1 MLTTDLVHDLDVPH
15 TQAQFTQML
24 PEIQSRASLTFRHL
38 DPDAKEEAVAETV
51 AMCWKNHLQ
60 CSLRGKAVG
69 ASSLAHY
76 AMLGVKSGRSLNGQN
91 SRDVLAPR
99 TQILGRV
106 AVESLDAVP
115 TDAADDGWWDRSDT
129 LEDRRTLEQPFERV
143 RIKHDYGAFLSQPY
157 VTDQEQRVFELLA
170 EGWRTGEMAQ
180 ELNVSAPRVCQI
192 KDAIGRKLSMFM
204 GSA

>member
-1 MLTTDLVHDLDVPH
+1 MLTTDLDLP
-15 TQAQFTQML
+15 QAQSQFTRML

-38 DPDAKEEAVAETV
+38 DPEAKEEAVAETV

-91 SRDVLAPR
+91 STDVLAPR

-106 AVESLDAVP
+106 AVESLDH
-115 TDAADDGWWDRSDT
+115 TTQDGWWDRSDT
-129 LEDRRTLEQPFERV
+129 LEDRRTLERPFERV
-143 RIKHDYGAFLSQPY
+143 RIKHDYGAFLAAPH

-170 EGWRTGEMAQ
+170 EGYRTGEMAQ
-180 ELNVSAPRVCQI
+180 VLNVSAPRVSQI
-192 KDAIGRKLSMFM
+192 KDAIGRKLSTFM
-204 GSA
+204 KPKPRRG